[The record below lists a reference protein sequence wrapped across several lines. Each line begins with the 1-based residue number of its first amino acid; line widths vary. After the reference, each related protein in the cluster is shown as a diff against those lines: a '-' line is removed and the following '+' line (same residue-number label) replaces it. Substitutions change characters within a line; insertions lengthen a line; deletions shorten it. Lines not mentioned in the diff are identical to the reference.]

1 MTNWTDGYVTDINYT
16 NGFYQEL
23 SPLWLATAATLLGF
37 RAPALDQPYTYAELG
52 CGQGFNANLLAA
64 ANPGGHFWGFDF
76 NPAQT
81 AHGRRLAKQAGLG
94 NIEFHETSFQ
104 HLAVSADGAWPEFD
118 FIVLHGI
125 HSWVSRDNQLAILE
139 FIRRFLKPGGLV
151 YISYNCWPGWASIA
165 PLQRL
170 IRSYADSHP
179 ARSDIQARKALDF
192 IQQLREGGAAFFGV
206 HGDIAARL
214 DVASKADINYV
225 AHEYLN
231 RCWNLSDFASMAEDC
246 AHAKLSY
253 LGSASLVEN
262 LESLSVQ
269 ASLLSMLKAEDD
281 PVLRQT
287 IMDFASNKG
296 FRRDIYQKG
305 LSPLTSQEHIEAVH
319 RIRLSPLN
327 IPTLNEPKPPANTP
341 TIGEITFKTPIGS
354 ASGHRELYAPLLE
367 YLHGG
372 ARSLGEIAAHPAMA
386 GKSLGD
392 LIEIA
397 LLLVNAS
404 YAHPCLEGA
413 SEAVAQHFN
422 DAVCQAALDGHNYN
436 FLAAPKLGSGI
447 SAGFMDLVAARVL
460 IDAPALDEGAFVDKT
475 WQMLDAKGRRL
486 VKDGNMLNTK
496 AESEA
501 ELKSIYAN
509 FRSEKSG
516 QWRRLG
522 ILPS

>member
-16 NGFYQEL
+16 HGFYQEL
-23 SPLWLATAATLLGF
+23 SPLWLTTAATLLGF
-37 RAPALDQPYTYAELG
+37 RAPALDKPYTYAELG

-64 ANPGGHFWGFDF
+64 ANPGGRFWGFDF

-81 AHGRRLAKQAGLG
+81 AHGRLLAEWAGLG
-94 NIEFHETSFQ
+94 NIEFHEASFQ

-151 YISYNCWPGWASIA
+151 YISYNCWPGWASMA

-170 IRSYADSHP
+170 FLTYADSHP
-179 ARSDIQARKALDF
+179 GRSDIQARKALDF
-192 IQQLREGGAAFFGV
+192 IHQLRDGGAAFFGV
-206 HGDIAARL
+206 HGDIASRL
-214 DVASKADINYV
+214 DVAAKADIHYV

-231 RCWNLSDFASMAEDC
+231 RSWNISDFAAMAEDC
-246 AHAKLSY
+246 ARAKLNY

-262 LESLSVQ
+262 LDSLSAPPGLLPMLQ
-269 ASLLSMLKAEDD
+269 AEGD

-305 LSPLTSQEHIEAVH
+305 LSSLTTQEYLEAVH
-319 RIRLSPLN
+319 RIRLCPLN
-327 IPTLNEPKPPANTP
+327 IPKPAPGTATVE
-341 TIGEITFKTPIGS
+341 EIKFKTPMGE
-354 ASGHRELYAPLLE
+354 ANGHKDLYAPLLRLLDE
-367 YLHGG
+367 GP
-372 ARSLGEIAAHPAMA
+372 RSLGEIAAQPSMA
-386 GKSLGD
+386 NKSLGD
-392 LIEIA
+392 LVEIA
-397 LLLVNAS
+397 LLLVNAG

-413 SEAVAQHFN
+413 SQAAASNFN
-422 DAVCQAALDGHNYN
+422 RAVCQAVLDGHNYN
-436 FLAAPKLGSGI
+436 FLAAPHLGSGI
-447 SAGFMDLVAARVL
+447 AAAFMDIVAAQVL
-460 IDAPALDEGAFVDKT
+460 AAEPDLGENAFVDKT

-486 VKDGNMLNTK
+486 VKDGNILATK
-496 AESEA
+496 EESEA
-501 ELKSIYAN
+501 ELKSVLAS
-509 FRSEKSG
+509 FRGGKSN